1 MESKQG
7 HATETATKNNYHGNN
22 STLALHD
29 TEEPVPQN
37 LAVSGGSQQKS
48 LSRLIRSLLILWKSD
63 SVKKKTKENGDK
75 NEGVEILILFREWL
89 HLM

>member
-1 MESKQG
+1 MESKPG
-7 HATETATKNNYHGNN
+7 HATETATKNNYRGNN
-22 STLALHD
+22 IALVLHD

-37 LAVSGGSQQKS
+37 LAVSGASQQKS
-48 LSRLIRSLLILWKSD
+48 LSRLIRSLLILWKPD
-63 SVKKKTKENGDK
+63 SVKKKTKQNADK